1 VGDAFGSLIAPLSTS
16 AFFERFF
23 ERDVLHVARG
33 DASYFAGLYGVGCIE
48 DALVTGANELDH
60 FAMIKRD
67 APELSGERIASDRN
81 VVRFRSGGKP
91 ARALLDPRRVL
102 AAFADGY
109 TLNIKDAGA
118 FLPALAQY
126 CNRMQVELGFYAQA
140 NAYFTPPQ
148 SQGFALHYDVHDTL
162 IVQIEG
168 PKEWQVYEPVV
179 PLPLE
184 LQPFSA
190 SMHEGKL
197 GAPRTYA
204 LAAGDSLYVPHGYP
218 HFATA
223 GAERSLHLTFA
234 LSPIRASDLLASLV
248 DLAALGDVDLRRAL
262 PPGWHRDPAFPAQ
275 FAAQLAALIPRAL
288 ATERIPLA
296 AELADNELYS
306 ASRTMAA
313 GAFDALAAVDALG
326 PQTQIRLRDD
336 APMQIRDR
344 ATRLDIILASKV
356 VAVPAAARAALTR
369 LQTGPATYA
378 ELEPLLPPGVGP
390 AFVRTLVVE
399 GLALIGPSTAR

>member
-1 VGDAFGSLIAPLSTS
+1 V
-16 AFFERFF
+16 
-23 ERDVLHVARG
+23 
-33 DASYFAGLYGVGCIE
+33 
-48 DALVTGANELDH
+48 
-60 FAMIKRD
+60 
-67 APELSGERIASDRN
+67 
-81 VVRFRSGGKP
+81 
-91 ARALLDPRRVL
+91 
-102 AAFADGY
+102 
-109 TLNIKDAGA
+109 
-118 FLPALAQY
+118 
-126 CNRMQVELGFYAQA
+126 
-140 NAYFTPPQ
+140 
-148 SQGFALHYDVHDTL
+148 
-162 IVQIEG
+162 
-168 PKEWQVYEPVV
+168 
-179 PLPLE
+179 
-184 LQPFSA
+184 
-190 SMHEGKL
+190 
-197 GAPRTYA
+197 PRTYA

-248 DLAALGDVDLRRAL
+248 DLAALGDVELRRAL

-288 ATERIPLA
+288 AAERIPLA

-336 APMQIRDR
+336 APMQVRDR
-344 ATRLDIILASKV
+344 TARLDIILASKV
-356 VAVPAAARAALTR
+356 VTVPAAARAALTR
-369 LQTGPATYA
+369 LQTGLATYA

-399 GLALIGPSTAR
+399 GLALIGPSPAR